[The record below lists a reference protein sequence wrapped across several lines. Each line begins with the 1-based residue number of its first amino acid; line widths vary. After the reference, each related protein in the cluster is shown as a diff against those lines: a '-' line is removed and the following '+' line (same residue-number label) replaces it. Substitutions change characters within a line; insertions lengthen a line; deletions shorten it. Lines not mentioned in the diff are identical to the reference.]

1 MAFKFLSSKEKMQMK
16 IKIQNVAKKRRL
28 DEYLFQ
34 MLFFFSLE
42 HQFLKFSDFLCY
54 FTGTWKAEI
63 YRD

>member
-1 MAFKFLSSKEKMQMK
+1 MK